1 MRLFSMDVDRSGSN
15 ESFRLGQFSVGLNA
29 IFGPTGS
36 GKSTLLRWLRCIAEE
51 NQAASSH
58 ASPAIGSAPI
68 AGVLHL
74 QNRASN
80 YRVTTDRNGKI
91 RFDLAQDAFDS
102 YPRDYQMRWDG
113 RLDGKLSGFDLS
125 PTQRAAFV
133 GLAAAHDQYDTE
145 AALEQ
150 LAERLGLD
158 NEFAP
163 TDRREQVFAAQQKIR
178 AQLEQ
183 LGPLGRERD
192 TLLARQRELEIELQ
206 AVSGQSQKLRYDGQ
220 ETEQLRLDSRLAVL
234 EADLQNTLREID
246 VLEKQ
251 TAEKQRELK
260 LLEVDAS
267 AVTVGESYRVQL
279 QKLDDRLHRWRQT
292 LKDLKAHRE
301 TIENEATDVRLD
313 KQVGDQLSASKEPDP
328 RAAMRSLE
336 AQIQS
341 TRRQLDVLVQR
352 YDEIPG
358 YDYRSASSAV
368 AGTGLRPNE
377 VPQSHGV
384 FRDGTGRTFVG
395 HPTYLPDASML
406 PETLRS
412 MQKDLHEICQQLS
425 RHEAQT
431 TGESL
436 RQQSTQLQ
444 RCETELLEA
453 VEQLIEQR
461 GELLRTIAAEQNI
474 PVEQLTL
481 AFGDWCQCSDHP
493 HLMDWLLSEESDQ
506 PTQSSGF
513 DPALRQALLDEIAGL
528 KERQK
533 QAKLD
538 SDLCRRQLQ
547 EAQTHRRGVVAQ
559 KTAPT
564 PQSTV
569 EIQGELHQIASEL
582 AKLAERDRLTAEL
595 NDLTQQLSRT
605 SANAPGSSSAFRE
618 VTNRNITGLM
628 AHVATTMPSH
638 GPNQSRYDLVDGF
651 STQIVTN
658 SNRAVPSEIVRIA
671 MRLAIAEL
679 LARKG
684 ETISLVIDNALESIA
699 PDIQSS
705 AVTYLAEVAQNQQ
718 IVLLTSSQFVAEQV
732 RQRQGWVGNLFG
744 LATRAGRD
752 LNAHLTAVANHEE
765 AEKWYRPMVA
775 SVDCESGNGCY
786 LTYASL
792 VEDLPAIDPDLTAR
806 CRSLGVDRIGDLLD
820 VDALWLADQI
830 RVEGVSRNTVEAW
843 QSVAQLLC
851 SVPKLRPFDA
861 RVMVGAGIRSS
872 RELAETPPQE
882 LLDRIEDF
890 LATDRGRKILRSGSS
905 NELSRLTSW
914 IASAKGQGEVEG
926 YWTRREGRPGSPSNS
941 NRRETSSRS
950 YRRSSDSRRLG
961 DRSYSVIDRDG
972 SRSRDRRDYD
982 DREWEQRSSRT
993 RSRRRGRDYDS
1004 DRRSEGSNHNSESRA
1019 SRRSRDSVRANGRS
1033 DSASA
1038 QGREASDSQVENE
1051 VHKTL
1056 RYYLELESPVVDAPS
1071 IGPRMAERLEP
1082 CQVETVNELLAAD
1095 AEDLAER
1102 LDHRRVDAETVE
1114 AWQHQANLVCR
1125 IPNLRGHDAQL
1136 LVACDLTTPEQLR
1149 DLSPEHVLAE
1159 VTTIAETKV
1168 GQRILRGSEAPD
1180 LEEVTDWINW
1190 AGESR
1195 QLGAA

>member
-1 MRLFSMDVDRSGSN
+1 MRLLSMDVDRPGSDG
-15 ESFRLGQFSVGLNA
+15 SVRVGQFSPGLNT
-29 IFGPTGS
+29 ILGPTGS

-51 NQAASSH
+51 SQTANSS
-58 ASPAIGSAPI
+58 SSTKIGSAPI

-74 QNRASN
+74 RNRASH

-91 RFDLAQDAFDS
+91 RFDLAQDSDDS
-102 YPRDYQMRWDG
+102 YQRDYQMRWDG
-113 RLDGKLSGFDLS
+113 RLDGELSGCDFS

-133 GLAAAHDQYDTE
+133 GLAAAHDRYDTE
-145 AALEQ
+145 VALEQ

-158 NEFAP
+158 NEFVP
-163 TDRREQVFAAQQKIR
+163 SDRREQVFAAQQKIR

-183 LGPLGRERD
+183 LGPLHSDRD
-192 TLLARQRELEIELQ
+192 TLLAQQRELEAELQ
-206 AVSGQSQKLRYDGQ
+206 ATTGQSQKLRCDGLD
-220 ETEQLRLDSRLAVL
+220 TEQLRLDRRLALL
-234 EADLQNTLREID
+234 EAKLQNKLREIE
-246 VLEKQ
+246 VLEQQMGVK
-251 TAEKQRELK
+251 RSELK
-260 LLEVDAS
+260 LLEVNAS

-292 LKDLKAHRE
+292 LKDLKTHRE
-301 TIENEATDVRLD
+301 TIDNEATDLRLD
-313 KQVGDQLSASKEPDP
+313 KQVGDQLNASKEPDP

-358 YDYRSASSAV
+358 YDYRSASPSV
-368 AGTGLRPNE
+368 AGTGLNPSE
-377 VPQSHGV
+377 VPQAQGV
-384 FRDGTGRTFVG
+384 FRDGTGRTFEG
-395 HPTYLPDASML
+395 HSAYWPDAGML

-412 MQKDLHEICQQLS
+412 MQKDLREICQKLS
-425 RHEAQT
+425 RQEAQT

-436 RQQSTQLQ
+436 RHQSTQLQ

-461 GELLRTIAAEQNI
+461 GELLRTISAEQNL

-493 HLMDWLLSEESDQ
+493 HLMDWLLSEESNQ
-506 PTQSSGF
+506 PTQKSGV
-513 DPALRQALLDEIAGL
+513 DPALRQTLLDEIAGL
-528 KERQK
+528 KESQK

-538 SDLCRRQLQ
+538 ADLCRRQLE
-547 EAQTHRRGVVAQ
+547 EAQTLRRGVVAQ
-559 KTAPT
+559 SAP
-564 PQSTV
+564 PKQQSTV
-569 EIQGELHQIASEL
+569 ELRSELHRIAVEL

-595 NDLTQQLSRT
+595 NELTHQLTRT
-605 SANAPGSSSAFRE
+605 SAGAGVASSAFRE
-618 VTNRNITGLM
+618 VINRHITGLM
-628 AHVATTMPSH
+628 AHAATTRPSDSQVQ
-638 GPNQSRYDLVDGF
+638 GRYDSVDGF
-651 STQIVTN
+651 SRSQAIGSN
-658 SNRAVPSEIVRIA
+658 SPVPSEIVRIA

-684 ETISLVIDNALESIA
+684 EPISLVVDNALEAIA
-699 PDIQSS
+699 PYVQNS
-705 AVTYLAEVAQNQQ
+705 AVTYLAKVSRTQQ
-718 IVLLTSSQFVAEQV
+718 IVLLTSSQFVAERV
-732 RQRQGWVGNLFG
+732 RHHQGWVGNLFC
-744 LATRAGRD
+744 LATRTGVD
-752 LNAHLTAVANHEE
+752 MNAQLAAVANHEE
-765 AEKWYRPMVA
+765 AEKWYRPMITP
-775 SVDCESGNGCY
+775 VDRASGNRCY
-786 LTYASL
+786 LTYSSL

-851 SVPKLRPFDA
+851 NVPKLRPFDA

-872 RELAETPPQE
+872 RELAETPPQG

-890 LATDRGRKILRSGSS
+890 LATARGRKILHSGSS
-905 NELSRLTSW
+905 KELSRLTSW
-914 IASAKGQGEVEG
+914 IASAKGQGGVDG
-926 YWTRREGRPGSPSNS
+926 YWTRSDSSN
-941 NRRETSSRS
+941 RS
-950 YRRSSDSRRLG
+950 YRRSSDSRRSG

-972 SRSRDRRDYD
+972 SRLNDRRDYKGS
-982 DREWEQRSSRT
+982 EWELRSTRT
-993 RSRRRGRDYDS
+993 RAR
-1004 DRRSEGSNHNSESRA
+1004 
-1019 SRRSRDSVRANGRS
+1019 RRSRDCDSNSDLRSERSSCSSENRTSSGSRNSIRPNGHS
-1033 DSASA
+1033 ESAAA
-1038 QGREASDSQVENE
+1038 QGREGSEANPVAE
-1051 VHKTL
+1051 VQKPL

-1082 CQVETVNELLAAD
+1082 CQVETVSELLAAD

-1102 LDHRRVDAETVE
+1102 LGHRRVDAEAVE

-1136 LVACDLTTPEQLR
+1136 LVACDLTTPEQLC
-1149 DLSPEHVLAE
+1149 DLSPEYVLSE
-1159 VTTIAETKV
+1159 VTAVAESKV

-1180 LEEVTDWINW
+1180 LQEVTDWINW

-1195 QLGAA
+1195 QLDAA

>member
-1 MRLFSMDVDRSGSN
+1 MRLFSMDVDRPGSD
-15 ESFRLGQFSVGLNA
+15 ESLRLGQLSPGLNA
-29 IFGPTGS
+29 ILGPTGS

-51 NQAASSH
+51 NQAANSST
-58 ASPAIGSAPI
+58 SLTTIGSAPI

-113 RLDGKLSGFDLS
+113 RLDGELSGCDLS

-133 GLAAAHDQYDTE
+133 GLAAAHDQCDTE

-163 TDRREQVFAAQQKIR
+163 SDRREQVFAAQQKLR
-178 AQLEQ
+178 TQLEQ
-183 LGPLGRERD
+183 LGPLHSDRD
-192 TLLARQRELEIELQ
+192 TLLAQQRKLEAELQ
-206 AVSGQSQKLRYDGQ
+206 AISGQSQRLRYDGQ

-234 EADLQNTLREID
+234 EADLQNTLREIE

-251 TAEKQRELK
+251 TGEKQRELK

-313 KQVGDQLSASKEPDP
+313 KQVGDQLSTSKEPDP

-377 VPQSHGV
+377 VPHAHGV

-395 HPTYLPDASML
+395 HPTYLPDAGML

-425 RHEAQT
+425 RHEART

-436 RQQSTQLQ
+436 RHQSTQLQ

-461 GELLRTIAAEQNI
+461 GELLRTIAAEQSI
-474 PVEQLTL
+474 PLEQLTL

-493 HLMDWLLSEESDQ
+493 HLMDWLLSEESNQ
-506 PTQSSGF
+506 PTQKPGV

-547 EAQTHRRGVVAQ
+547 ETQTHRRGVVAHNA
-559 KTAPT
+559 TPT
-564 PQSTV
+564 QQSTV
-569 EIQGELHQIASEL
+569 ELQGELQRIATEL
-582 AKLAERDRLTAEL
+582 AKMAERDRLTAEL
-595 NDLTQQLSRT
+595 NELTQQLTRT
-605 SANAPGSSSAFRE
+605 SAASPVTSSAFRE
-618 VTNRNITGLM
+618 VTNRHITGLM
-628 AHVATTMPSH
+628 AHVATTMPSD
-638 GPNQSRYDLVDGF
+638 GPNPSRYDLVDGF
-651 STQIVTN
+651 SKSQAVGTN
-658 SNRAVPSEIVRIA
+658 RPVPSEIVRIA

-684 ETISLVIDNALESIA
+684 ETISLVIDNALEAIA
-699 PDIQSS
+699 PDFQSS
-705 AVTYLAEVAQNQQ
+705 AVTYLAQVARNQQ
-718 IVLLTSSQFVAEQV
+718 VVLLTSSQFVAEQV
-732 RQRQGWVGNLFG
+732 RHHQGWVGNLFG
-744 LATRAGRD
+744 LATRIGGD
-752 LNAHLTAVANHEE
+752 MNAHLAAVANHEE
-765 AEKWYRPMVA
+765 SEKWHRPMVA
-775 SVDCESGNGCY
+775 PADRDSGNRCY
-786 LTYASL
+786 LTYAS
-792 VEDLPAIDPDLTAR
+792 
-806 CRSLGVDRIGDLLD
+806 
-820 VDALWLADQI
+820 
-830 RVEGVSRNTVEAW
+830 
-843 QSVAQLLC
+843 
-851 SVPKLRPFDA
+851 
-861 RVMVGAGIRSS
+861 
-872 RELAETPPQE
+872 
-882 LLDRIEDF
+882 
-890 LATDRGRKILRSGSS
+890 
-905 NELSRLTSW
+905 
-914 IASAKGQGEVEG
+914 
-926 YWTRREGRPGSPSNS
+926 
-941 NRRETSSRS
+941 
-950 YRRSSDSRRLG
+950 
-961 DRSYSVIDRDG
+961 
-972 SRSRDRRDYD
+972 
-982 DREWEQRSSRT
+982 
-993 RSRRRGRDYDS
+993 
-1004 DRRSEGSNHNSESRA
+1004 
-1019 SRRSRDSVRANGRS
+1019 
-1033 DSASA
+1033 
-1038 QGREASDSQVENE
+1038 
-1051 VHKTL
+1051 
-1056 RYYLELESPVVDAPS
+1056 
-1071 IGPRMAERLEP
+1071 
-1082 CQVETVNELLAAD
+1082 
-1095 AEDLAER
+1095 
-1102 LDHRRVDAETVE
+1102 
-1114 AWQHQANLVCR
+1114 
-1125 IPNLRGHDAQL
+1125 
-1136 LVACDLTTPEQLR
+1136 
-1149 DLSPEHVLAE
+1149 
-1159 VTTIAETKV
+1159 
-1168 GQRILRGSEAPD
+1168 
-1180 LEEVTDWINW
+1180 
-1190 AGESR
+1190 
-1195 QLGAA
+1195 